1 MKHLEESIPRQNNS
15 FEGSLQTETNR
26 LHIINQILTYL
37 TSLTQI
43 LFYSVDLVLR
53 DVECRICNL
62 FEKIWLCGGHTMT
75 DTHYTLHITPHYCS
89 QQNSQIIPSRGN
101 TMLHQERRTFYNYG
115 ANQHDI
121 DITGDYIVSNIFQF
135 HGVIWKSFFT
145 S

>member
-53 DVECRICNL
+53 GVEWRICNL
-62 FEKIWLCGGHTMT
+62 FEISGCVVA
-75 DTHYTLHITPHYCS
+75 
-89 QQNSQIIPSRGN
+89 
-101 TMLHQERRTFYNYG
+101 ML
-115 ANQHDI
+115 
-121 DITGDYIVSNIFQF
+121 
-135 HGVIWKSFFT
+135 
-145 S
+145 